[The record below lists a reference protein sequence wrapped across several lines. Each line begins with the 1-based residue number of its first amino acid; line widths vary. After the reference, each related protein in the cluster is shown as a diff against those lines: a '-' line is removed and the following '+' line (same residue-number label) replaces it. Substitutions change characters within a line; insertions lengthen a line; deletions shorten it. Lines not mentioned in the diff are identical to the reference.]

1 VAIDWSKPYGEV
13 QGIHKAKYEQDNRQY
28 DLHGDEVFGIR
39 TKEWA
44 KQQKGLGGRNLLIW
58 EAKNIGGIVI
68 DSNEKIESIRKK
80 VMARLPE

>member
-1 VAIDWSKPYGEV
+1 MAIDWSKPYGEV
-13 QGIHKAKYEQDNRQY
+13 QGIHKARYEQEGKQY

-58 EAKNIGGIVI
+58 EANNLGGIVL
-68 DSNEKIESIRKK
+68 DTHEKMESIRKK
-80 VMARLPE
+80 VIARLPE

>member
-1 VAIDWSKPYGEV
+1 MAIDWSKPYGEV
-13 QGIHKAKYEQDNRQY
+13 QGVDKTKYEQDDRQY
-28 DLHGDEVFGIR
+28 DLHGEEVFGIR

>member
-13 QGIHKAKYEQDNRQY
+13 QGIHEAKYEQDNRQY

-68 DSNEKIESIRKK
+68 DSNEKMESIRKK

>member
-1 VAIDWSKPYGEV
+1 MAIDWSKPYGEV
-13 QGIHKAKYEQDNRQY
+13 QGVDKTKYEQDDRQY
-28 DLHGDEVFGIR
+28 DLHGEEVFGIR

-58 EAKNIGGIVI
+58 EAKKYDDIVL
-68 DSNEKIESIRKK
+68 DPNEKMESIRKK